1 MDRQVPSVGKA
12 QNKHKFIAYSIYI
25 FPVTDVDFL
34 EEESQLIEYTKVQDE
49 AHTVFGAH
57 TIHLH
62 MNKTDNLAKSEGGA
76 KIEFCK
82 SCLIYF

>member
-1 MDRQVPSVGKA
+1 M
-12 QNKHKFIAYSIYI
+12 
-25 FPVTDVDFL
+25 DFL
-34 EEESQLIEYTKVQDE
+34 EEDGQLIEYTKVEDE

-57 TIHLH
+57 LH
-62 MNKTDNLAKSEGGA
+62 MNQTGNLAKSKGGA